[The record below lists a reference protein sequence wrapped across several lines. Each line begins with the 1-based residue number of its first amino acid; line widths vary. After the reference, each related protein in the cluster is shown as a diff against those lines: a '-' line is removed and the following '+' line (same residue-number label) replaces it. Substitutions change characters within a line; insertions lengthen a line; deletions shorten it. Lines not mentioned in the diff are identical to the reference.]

1 MVNLLDTNAVI
12 AHEAIHRLSVS
23 GRSQLDFLREVAVRV
38 SSVVPY
44 DAGAWLTTDPATLLQ
59 TGAFIQGLG
68 EGGDAVHLRYA
79 DNEILTP
86 DFMKLTDVARL
97 SRPVITLRDATDG
110 ELSRSTRHRTIH
122 ADLGTEH
129 ELRAVFRT
137 GQTAWGF
144 VCVCRNEGQPDFS
157 DAEKDFVAAVS
168 QHVGDGLRLALLLE
182 AATRATGHGIPG
194 IIVMGVD
201 DTIRSVTPEAEEW
214 LAQIPR
220 DRGASFDLPSVI
232 HIAARQARA
241 VAAGM
246 ATIPALSRV
255 RLQSGRWLLVRA
267 SQLRHGDG
275 RAEGTAVILEPAR
288 AAELAPIIVELYEL
302 SPRAA
307 SHRTASARPPHRRDC
322 RSTVDLTTHS
332 SRLHQGRPVR
342 PNSRLSSSSYT
353 SCPPR
358 AASHR
363 TASARPPH
371 RRDCRSTVDLTT
383 HRSRLHQGDLR
394 QARRRQPT
402 RTHRQ
407 ALPRPLPPRDG
418 LRQLADV
425 DTRSFGD
432 GAVNDEWAGLAV
444 SSDSAATED
453 GCGSVRRS
461 SIPE

>member
-1 MVNLLDTNAVI
+1 MINLLGTNAVI

-182 AATRATGHGIPG
+182 TATRATGHGIPG

-201 DTIRSVTPEAEEW
+201 DTIKSVTPEAEEW

-302 SPRAA
+302 SPRERQVTELLLRGLPIDEIAA
-307 SHRTASARPPHRRDC
+307 ALWISRHTVRDYTKAIFAKLGVGSRPELTAKLFHDHYLPAMD
-322 RSTVDLTTHS
+322 
-332 SRLHQGRPVR
+332 
-342 PNSRLSSSSYT
+342 Y
-353 SCPPR
+353 
-358 AASHR
+358 AS
-363 TASARPPH
+363 
-371 RRDCRSTVDLTT
+371 
-383 HRSRLHQGDLR
+383 
-394 QARRRQPT
+394 
-402 RTHRQ
+402 
-407 ALPRPLPPRDG
+407 
-418 LRQLADV
+418 
-425 DTRSFGD
+425 
-432 GAVNDEWAGLAV
+432 
-444 SSDSAATED
+444 
-453 GCGSVRRS
+453 
-461 SIPE
+461 